1 MAKGIN
7 IKFPFKETIKGGV
20 FDVNKTT
27 DEALKDD
34 LISLLTTKRGHR
46 VMRGNLYSPV
56 YDYLMEPLDDF
67 SQKQLKLEIEE
78 KVEEFIP
85 QIIIE
90 NVTFS
95 EDTEDVDRNFLS
107 IKIFFTIKNFF
118 EIKDSITLNIPRDNN
133 IET

>member
-1 MAKGIN
+1 MARGIN

-34 LISLLTTKRGHR
+34 LISLMTTKRGHR
-46 VMRGNLYSPV
+46 VMRNNVYSPI

-78 KVEEFIP
+78 KIEEFIP
-85 QIIIE
+85 QIIVD
-90 NVTFS
+90 NVIFS
-95 EDTEDVDRNFLS
+95 EDADNNFLS
-107 IKIFFTIKNFF
+107 IKIFFTIKNFY
-118 EIKDSITLNIPRDNN
+118 EVKDSITLNIPREHDVQ
-133 IET
+133 

>member
-56 YDYLMEPLDDF
+56 YDYLMEPLDEF

-85 QIIIE
+85 QIIID
-90 NVTFS
+90 NITFS
-95 EDTEDVDRNFLS
+95 EDTEDTDRNFLS